1 MEFRITFNKIMI
13 GDEVKSSHQFSKYTF
28 IYWLQDNLII
38 EKKTINKNLW
48 SIYSFYWFLT
58 FQEDIW

>member
-28 IYWLQDNLII
+28 IHWLQDNLII
-38 EKKTINKNLW
+38 EKKQLTKIYDQ
-48 SIYSFYWFLT
+48 SIHFTDF
-58 FQEDIW
+58 

>member
-1 MEFRITFNKIMI
+1 MYMEFRITFHKIMI

-38 EKKTINKNLW
+38 EKKQLTKIYDQ
-48 SIYSFYWFLT
+48 SIHFTDF
-58 FQEDIW
+58 

>member
-13 GDEVKSSHQFSKYTF
+13 GDEVKSSHQFSKYRF

-38 EKKTINKNLW
+38 EKKQLTKIYDQ
-48 SIYSFYWFLT
+48 SIHFTVF
-58 FQEDIW
+58 

>member
-1 MEFRITFNKIMI
+1 MELRITFNKIMI

-38 EKKTINKNLW
+38 EKKTINKNL
-48 SIYSFYWFLT
+48 
-58 FQEDIW
+58 

>member
-38 EKKTINKNLW
+38 EKIYDQ
-48 SIYSFYWFLT
+48 SIHFTDF
-58 FQEDIW
+58 

>member
-13 GDEVKSSHQFSKYTF
+13 GDEVKSSHQFSKYMF

-38 EKKTINKNLW
+38 EKKQLTKIYDQ
-48 SIYSFYWFLT
+48 SIHFTDF
-58 FQEDIW
+58 